1 MNKKGKRV
9 PAWERMVREGLVAD
23 RAEAERWILAG
34 KVHVG
39 AAPVRSAG
47 EPVELSKPLSVQGLF
62 DRYISK
68 GGYKLEGA
76 LRAFSMDLTGRV
88 AIDAGACTGGFTDCL
103 VQSGCARVYAVD
115 VGFGQ
120 LHGSLRQNPAVVNL
134 ERTNISDE
142 KLLSLDPKPNL
153 GTVDLSYLS
162 LRKGIPAFSAIL
174 HGEGELLCL
183 VKPLFEIDDPAAR
196 REGVIAPDAYAPLL
210 ASLCAD
216 VERERMGFVT
226 GITHSP
232 VTGNGGT
239 VEFFLR
245 VNLAEG
251 SGALRGAA
259 LAEAIDAA
267 VAAGL
272 SLERFRKGE
281 KPPESC

>member
-1 MNKKGKRV
+1 MPNKTKRAA
-9 PAWERMVREGLVAD
+9 AWERMVREGFVAD

-34 KVHVG
+34 KVHAG
-39 AAPVRSAG
+39 SSLVRSAG
-47 EPVELSKPLSVQGLF
+47 EAIEADKSISVQGLF
-62 DRYISK
+62 DKFISK

-76 LRAFSMDLTGRV
+76 LKAFGMDVAGRI
-88 AIDAGACTGGFTDCL
+88 AIDAGASTGGFTDCL
-103 VQSGCARVYAVD
+103 VRSGCALVYAVD

-134 ERTNISDE
+134 ERTNISDAR
-142 KLLSLDPKPNL
+142 LLRLAPRPNL

-183 VKPLFEIDDPAAR
+183 VKPLFEIDDAAAR
-196 REGVIAPDAYAPLL
+196 REGVIAPEAYAPLL
-210 ASLCAD
+210 SELCAD
-216 VERERMGFVT
+216 IARERMGYIT
-226 GITHSP
+226 GVTHSP

-245 VNLAEG
+245 LNLSQAAQ
-251 SGALRGAA
+251 ALAGAA
-259 LAEAIDAA
+259 LQEAIEAA

-272 SLERFRKGE
+272 SLRPFKKG
-281 KPPESC
+281 SGL